1 MEGGKE
7 PMTRRV
13 IVVLILLAGPLIAEL
28 SLASSTI
35 IETQYLIA
43 SDATGKLSNDRLKDL
58 ANQAQEML
66 ERILAF
72 WSVDSGIGQF
82 GKIRVIFD
90 APRRRDYYTSV
101 VDVAYKEGGRRV
113 RAVRVFGAERSPL
126 EVVHKLTQAIFL
138 QQDKFVRNMIGV
150 STEERVGNP
159 LSFPG
164 CGFSSD
170 QWVLAFLKTKT
181 FIPLNELGP
190 DHESWGMKV
199 GGDGFPSVFDRARQ
213 SRAYAEVGS
222 FGSYLIQTY
231 GINKIKQFYELSGR
245 KERPW
250 QDIFGIGI
258 QELEANW
265 LKTLQTDKKIRD
277 ENVSMLSEL
286 FARNPNTACLEA
298 QKVGGVRDAH

>member
-1 MEGGKE
+1 MTTEGGKK

-13 IVVLILLAGPLIAEL
+13 IVVLILLAGLLIAGL
-28 SLASSTI
+28 SQASTVI
-35 IETQYLIA
+35 IETQHLIV
-43 SDATGKLSNDRLKDL
+43 SDANNKLSDARLKSL
-58 ANQAQEML
+58 ADQAQAMF

-72 WSVDSGIGQF
+72 WSADSEIGQF

-101 VDVAYKEGGRRV
+101 VDIAYKEHGRRV
-113 RAVRVFGAERSPL
+113 RAVRVFGSERSPQ
-126 EVVHKLTQAIFL
+126 EMAHKLTQAVFL
-138 QQDKFVRNMIGV
+138 QKDKLIRNMIGV
-150 STEERVGNP
+150 ATEEQLGNP

-164 CGFSSD
+164 CGFSND
-170 QWVLAFLKTKT
+170 DWVLAFLKTKT

-199 GGDGFPSVFDRARQ
+199 AGDGFPSVFDRARQ

-222 FGSYLIQTY
+222 FGSYLIRTY

-250 QDIFGIGI
+250 QDVFGIGM

-265 LKTLQTDKKIRD
+265 LKTLQADEKIRD
-277 ENVSMLSEL
+277 ENVSTLSKL
-286 FARNPNTACLEA
+286 FERNPNIACLQA
-298 QKVGGVRDAH
+298 QKLVTGEQ